1 MSEPIS
7 EPISEQSLEERHKLY
22 CELIE
27 KLLRC
32 PNGQE
37 PEILEAHLELIDP
50 GLIQTML
57 QVATGFAH
65 QGNQDGAKFLIHVTK
80 ELSKQLGLY
89 PEIPNTKEVGKE

>member
-1 MSEPIS
+1 MSEPIT
-7 EPISEQSLEERHKLY
+7 EPISEETAEQRQNLY
-22 CELIE
+22 FNLIDQ
-27 KLLRC
+27 LLRC

-37 PEILEAHLELIDP
+37 PEVLEAHLELIDA

-65 QGNQDGAKFLIHVTK
+65 QGNQDGAKFLIHVAR

-89 PEIPNTKEVGKE
+89 PQIPNSAEAAQE